1 METNCP
7 ITEDAP
13 VACSSNWISDTMIW
27 SSNTDPQFVQTASP
41 LAGSLSISVQPQ
53 WVQTP
58 VLDIVDAEEMKQV
71 KTKKKIKNT
80 QILFKKCIFWIQI
93 YILDGKKKFKKS
105 SSVMGFEH
113 LPFWSYNLQFQ
124 MLNHYATMAKFP
136 LKNKQWYIFKCRILL
151 W

>member
-1 METNCP
+1 
-7 ITEDAP
+7 
-13 VACSSNWISDTMIW
+13 MIW

-80 QILFKKCIFWIQI
+80 QDIIQEMH
-93 YILDGKKKFKKS
+93 F
-105 SSVMGFEH
+105 
-113 LPFWSYNLQFQ
+113 
-124 MLNHYATMAKFP
+124 LNTNIHT
-136 LKNKQWYIFKCRILL
+136 
-151 W
+151 